1 MIETIKTT
9 LNNNENITNEVKE
22 NLLEL
27 ITIFNNNF
35 KDIDLANLNERL
47 KTLII
52 KRESMFLVKL
62 PCKYNP
68 YTNELLINLGL
79 FENCDAKHWLMHAL
93 LGMIT
98 AKDNY
103 YGFNN
108 EENTL
113 VALNEGYTEIIT
125 NNLVGDVEN
134 NFFTDEIIMTN
145 LISKAIGEDTMY
157 NAYFGNDSKS
167 IVRAMIEAEVSKME
181 KIQKFIDDLNNDL
194 KNRKRGL
201 PTNPIEK
208 QQTFARLYPSVAA
221 KHTEYFCLNENYY
234 PESTRGSIDV
244 QNIEVA
250 RMEIEEIK
258 NANTYKQDM
267 SMHKAA

>member
-1 MIETIKTT
+1 MIENIKTT
-9 LNNNENITNEVKE
+9 LNANENITSEVKD

-27 ITIFNNNF
+27 ITIFNDNF

-79 FENCDAKHWLMHAL
+79 FEECDAKHWLMHAL

-125 NNLVGDVEN
+125 NNLVGDVED

-157 NAYFGNDSKS
+157 NAYFNNDSKS
-167 IVRAMIEAEVSKME
+167 IVRAMIEAEGK
-181 KIQKFIDDLNNDL
+181 
-194 KNRKRGL
+194 
-201 PTNPIEK
+201 
-208 QQTFARLYPSVAA
+208 
-221 KHTEYFCLNENYY
+221 
-234 PESTRGSIDV
+234 
-244 QNIEVA
+244 
-250 RMEIEEIK
+250 
-258 NANTYKQDM
+258 
-267 SMHKAA
+267 

>member
-1 MIETIKTT
+1 MIETIKMT
-9 LNNNENITNEVKE
+9 LNTNENITSEVKE

-35 KDIDLANLNERL
+35 KEVDLANLNERL

-79 FENCDAKHWLMHAL
+79 FEECDAKHWLMHAL

-134 NFFTDEIIMTN
+134 NFFTDEVIMTN
-145 LISKAIGEDTMY
+145 LISKAVGADTMY
-157 NAYFGNDSKS
+157 NAYFNNDSKS
-167 IVRAMIEAEVSKME
+167 IVRAMIEAEGK
-181 KIQKFIDDLNNDL
+181 
-194 KNRKRGL
+194 
-201 PTNPIEK
+201 
-208 QQTFARLYPSVAA
+208 
-221 KHTEYFCLNENYY
+221 
-234 PESTRGSIDV
+234 
-244 QNIEVA
+244 
-250 RMEIEEIK
+250 
-258 NANTYKQDM
+258 
-267 SMHKAA
+267 

>member
-1 MIETIKTT
+1 MIETIKMT
-9 LNNNENITNEVKE
+9 LNTNEEITKEVKE
-22 NLLEL
+22 DLLEL

-68 YTNELLINLGL
+68 FKNELLINLGL
-79 FENCDAKHWLMHAL
+79 FEECDAKHWLMHAL

-157 NAYFGNDSKS
+157 NAYFSNDSKS
-167 IVRAMIEAEVSKME
+167 IIRAMIEAEGK
-181 KIQKFIDDLNNDL
+181 
-194 KNRKRGL
+194 
-201 PTNPIEK
+201 
-208 QQTFARLYPSVAA
+208 
-221 KHTEYFCLNENYY
+221 
-234 PESTRGSIDV
+234 
-244 QNIEVA
+244 
-250 RMEIEEIK
+250 
-258 NANTYKQDM
+258 
-267 SMHKAA
+267 

>member
-9 LNNNENITNEVKE
+9 LNANENITSEVKD

-27 ITIFNNNF
+27 ITIFNDNF

-79 FENCDAKHWLMHAL
+79 FEECDAKHWLMHAL
-93 LGMIT
+93 LSMIT

-125 NNLVGDVEN
+125 NNLVGDVED

-157 NAYFGNDSKS
+157 NAYFNNDSKS
-167 IVRAMIEAEVSKME
+167 IVRAMIEAEGK
-181 KIQKFIDDLNNDL
+181 
-194 KNRKRGL
+194 
-201 PTNPIEK
+201 
-208 QQTFARLYPSVAA
+208 
-221 KHTEYFCLNENYY
+221 
-234 PESTRGSIDV
+234 
-244 QNIEVA
+244 
-250 RMEIEEIK
+250 
-258 NANTYKQDM
+258 
-267 SMHKAA
+267 

>member
-9 LNNNENITNEVKE
+9 LNANENITSEVKD

-27 ITIFNNNF
+27 ITIFNDNF

-79 FENCDAKHWLMHAL
+79 FEECDAKHWLMHAL

-134 NFFTDEIIMTN
+134 NFFTDEVIMTN
-145 LISKAIGEDTMY
+145 LISKAVGADTMY
-157 NAYFGNDSKS
+157 NAYFNNDSKS
-167 IVRAMIEAEVSKME
+167 IVRAMIEAEGK
-181 KIQKFIDDLNNDL
+181 
-194 KNRKRGL
+194 
-201 PTNPIEK
+201 
-208 QQTFARLYPSVAA
+208 
-221 KHTEYFCLNENYY
+221 
-234 PESTRGSIDV
+234 
-244 QNIEVA
+244 
-250 RMEIEEIK
+250 
-258 NANTYKQDM
+258 
-267 SMHKAA
+267 

>member
-9 LNNNENITNEVKE
+9 LNANENITSEVKD

-27 ITIFNNNF
+27 ITIFNDNF

-52 KRESMFLVKL
+52 KRETMFLVKL

-79 FENCDAKHWLMHAL
+79 FEECDAKHWLMHAL

-134 NFFTDEIIMTN
+134 NFFTDEVIMTN
-145 LISKAIGEDTMY
+145 LISKAVGADTMY
-157 NAYFGNDSKS
+157 NAYFNNDSKS
-167 IVRAMIEAEVSKME
+167 IVRAMIEAEGK
-181 KIQKFIDDLNNDL
+181 
-194 KNRKRGL
+194 
-201 PTNPIEK
+201 
-208 QQTFARLYPSVAA
+208 
-221 KHTEYFCLNENYY
+221 
-234 PESTRGSIDV
+234 
-244 QNIEVA
+244 
-250 RMEIEEIK
+250 
-258 NANTYKQDM
+258 
-267 SMHKAA
+267 

>member
-9 LNNNENITNEVKE
+9 LNTNENITDEVKE

-98 AKDNY
+98 AKENY

-157 NAYFGNDSKS
+157 NAYFNNDSKS
-167 IVRAMIEAEVSKME
+167 IVRAMIEAEGK
-181 KIQKFIDDLNNDL
+181 
-194 KNRKRGL
+194 
-201 PTNPIEK
+201 
-208 QQTFARLYPSVAA
+208 
-221 KHTEYFCLNENYY
+221 
-234 PESTRGSIDV
+234 
-244 QNIEVA
+244 
-250 RMEIEEIK
+250 
-258 NANTYKQDM
+258 
-267 SMHKAA
+267 

>member
-9 LNNNENITNEVKE
+9 LNANENITSEVKD

-27 ITIFNNNF
+27 ITIFNDNF

-79 FENCDAKHWLMHAL
+79 FEECDAKHWLMHAL

-125 NNLVGDVEN
+125 NNLVGDVED

-157 NAYFGNDSKS
+157 NAYFNNDSKS
-167 IVRAMIEAEVSKME
+167 IVRAMIEAEGK
-181 KIQKFIDDLNNDL
+181 
-194 KNRKRGL
+194 
-201 PTNPIEK
+201 
-208 QQTFARLYPSVAA
+208 
-221 KHTEYFCLNENYY
+221 
-234 PESTRGSIDV
+234 
-244 QNIEVA
+244 
-250 RMEIEEIK
+250 
-258 NANTYKQDM
+258 
-267 SMHKAA
+267 